1 MAPALSYGGCPAM
14 RANYLEKYM
23 DRLRKRQGKP
33 RFSTAG
39 PAGGKGLRKFMPG
52 RLLFSV
58 RGLRI
63 WAAFVALVG
72 VAGCGGSR
80 RGGPADDLVGRVYPP
95 VTARQADSLAAL
107 VRRQGANLF
116 SIRGSGDLYLRET
129 PDSHPRKL
137 GVQLA
142 VRRTGEA
149 RLRGRYG
156 VLATIFDLRV
166 AADTL
171 ELYFPRDGVL
181 VSGPLARW
189 RRAPFPGAGQLVEL
203 LLPRLPGSGSDS
215 AAAWRAGDDGWTLTQ
230 YQITAP
236 GETLECRQTYEPKR
250 LRLVRQV
257 FEGHGPGPAPP
268 LVVDYDRHR
277 WTGTGWFPELVGV
290 RAVGQPESC
299 ELRFASS
306 SLNGEIPGAVFQLLI
321 PADARRVEPE
331 ELSRR
336 LIDEPGE
343 NEP

>member
-1 MAPALSYGGCPAM
+1 M
-14 RANYLEKYM
+14 RASYLEKYM

-33 RFSTAG
+33 RFSAAG
-39 PAGGKGLRKFMPG
+39 SPGGRRMRSFTPRTRYSM
-52 RLLFSV
+52 
-58 RGLRI
+58 RGLRLF
-63 WAAFVALVG
+63 AVLLALMG
-72 VAGCGGSR
+72 ATGCGGSR
-80 RGGPADDLVGRVYPP
+80 PGGPSEDLVGRVRPP
-95 VTARQADSLAAL
+95 VTAGQADSLAAL
-107 VRRQGANLF
+107 VRRQGANLY
-116 SIRGSGDLYLRET
+116 SIRGSGDLFLRET
-129 PDSHPRKL
+129 PDSRPRKL

-189 RRAPFPGAGQLVEL
+189 RQAPFPGAGQLVEL
-203 LLPRLPGSGSDS
+203 LLPRLPEATSDS
-215 AAAWRAGDDGWTLTQ
+215 AAAWRAGDEGWTLTQ
-230 YQITAP
+230 WQITAP

-257 FEGHGPGPAPP
+257 FAGHGPGAGPP
-268 LVVDYDRHR
+268 LVVNYDRHR
-277 WTGTGWFPELVGV
+277 WTGTGWFPEVVAV

>member
-1 MAPALSYGGCPAM
+1 M
-14 RANYLEKYM
+14 
-23 DRLRKRQGKP
+23 
-33 RFSTAG
+33 
-39 PAGGKGLRKFMPG
+39 
-52 RLLFSV
+52 
-58 RGLRI
+58 RGLLGSAI
-63 WAAFVALVG
+63 FLALVG
-72 VAGCGGSR
+72 AAGCGGSR
-80 RGGPADDLVGRVYPP
+80 PGGPADDLIGRARPP

-107 VRRQGANLF
+107 VRRQGANLY
-116 SIRGSGDLYLRET
+116 SIRGSGDLFLRET

-181 VSGPLARW
+181 VSGPLTRW
-189 RRAPFPGAGQLVEL
+189 RQAPFPGAGQLVEL
-203 LLPRLPGSGSDS
+203 LLPRLPAATDS
-215 AAAWRAGDDGWTLTQ
+215 AADWRAGDDGWTLTRRQ
-230 YQITAP
+230 VSAP

-257 FEGHGPGPAPP
+257 FEGHGPGAAPP
-268 LVVDYDRHR
+268 LVVNYDRHR
-277 WTGTGWFPELVGV
+277 WTGTGWFAEVVGV

-306 SLNGEIPGAVFQLLI
+306 SLNGEIPAAVFQLLI

-336 LIDEPGE
+336 LIDETGE